1 MQPLILTV
9 KDRIILQMI
18 IPIQGTLA
26 QIEFYEKLSKTIKI
40 TVDEQQKLDLKL
52 LKDSSGEYWDW
63 KIEMQSDITLEL
75 IEEEIMHLK
84 NLGLL
89 YDQNGLV
96 TSQNKP
102 LIIKLLNL

>member
-9 KDRIILQMI
+9 KERIVLLMI
-18 IPIQGTLA
+18 IPLQGTLS

-40 TVDEQQKLDLKL
+40 TADEEQKLDLKL
-52 LKDSSGEYWDW
+52 QKDSSGEYWNW
-63 KIEMQSDITLEL
+63 KFEMQSDVTLEL
-75 IEEEIMHLK
+75 NEEDKLHLK
-84 NLGLL
+84 NLALL
-89 YDQNGLV
+89 YDQNGLI